1 MQSLIGDIGN
11 TETKICILNKKFK
24 IIKKIRLETSDLN
37 KITYLRKKFS
47 FIKNKKEFN
56 KKALFANVVT
66 KKYKNLK
73 KFLKKSYDIS
83 CRELKQTKYYDLIK
97 IKVNKKQ
104 IGSDRIA
111 NAIGSKYLYKTNCI
125 ILDFGTATTFD
136 VVKKGIYYGGVIAPG
151 VKLSLN
157 NLVKTANQIP
167 FFKLKKINKVIGNNT
182 VSALR
187 SGFYLGY
194 SGLINN
200 ILNLII
206 KETKFKYKIILTG
219 GLANLF
225 KNSITSKVII
235 DKDITIKGLI
245 YLLKSKKV

>member
-1 MQSLIGDIGN
+1 M
-11 TETKICILNKKFK
+11 
-24 IIKKIRLETSDLN
+24 
-37 KITYLRKKFS
+37 
-47 FIKNKKEFN
+47 
-56 KKALFANVVT
+56 
-66 KKYKNLK
+66 
-73 KFLKKSYDIS
+73 
-83 CRELKQTKYYDLIK
+83 IK

-104 IGSDRIA
+104 VGSDRLA
-111 NAIGSKYLYKTNCI
+111 NAIGVMNNKENFI

-136 VVKKGIYYGGVIAPG
+136 VVINNVYHGGVIAPG

-167 FFKLKKINKVIGNNT
+167 FFELKKINKVIGNNT
-182 VSALR
+182 LSALR

-206 KETKFKYKIILTG
+206 KETKLKYKIILTG

-225 KNSITSKVII
+225 KNSISSKVII

-245 YLLKSKKV
+245 YLLKNNKI

>member
-37 KITYLRKKFS
+37 KISYLRKKFS
-47 FIKNKKEFN
+47 FIKNKKKFN

-66 KKYKNLK
+66 KKYRNLRK
-73 KFLKKSYDIS
+73 ILKKSYGIT
-83 CRELKQTKYYDLIK
+83 CIELKQTKYYDLIK

-111 NAIGSKYLYKTNCI
+111 NAIGSKYLYKNNCI

-136 VVKKGIYYGGVIAPG
+136 VVKKGTYYGGVIAPG

-182 VSALR
+182 ISALR

-206 KETKFKYKIILTG
+206 KETKLKYKIILTG

-225 KNSITSKVII
+225 KNSISSKVII

-245 YLLKSKKV
+245 YLLKNNKI